1 MTTAATTRLV
11 PPPTVRAHAAGPA
24 APLLDPVQR
33 DVVARVAAGTDPVLL
48 VTGAPGTG
56 RTTVALEAAA
66 AAVEAGLAPD
76 DVLVLAAS
84 RRAAGDLRDRLA
96 VRLGR
101 TSGRP
106 LVQTAAAVAFAVLRA
121 RAGALGEPPP
131 VLVSGPEQDRA
142 LAELLAGHAAGEV
155 PGPVW
160 PAGVPAEART
170 ARAFRDELRD
180 LLMRAAE
187 RGLAPPDLAAL
198 GRRHGRPAWVAA
210 AALYAEYLD
219 VMALA
224 AGTPDA
230 GERLDPAVVVDAAVA
245 ALRGWDDEVPGV
257 PCPQRRLVVVDDH
270 QESTAATARL
280 LRAFLDRGARLLLL
294 GDPDVAVQTFRGA
307 DPSLVARATAD
318 GTGTGELGARQ
329 VVLPTVWRQ
338 TPALRAVTA
347 RLTERIGAVGT
358 AAHRRATTPAGRPD
372 GPAPR
377 VAVLPSGA
385 QEAAWVA
392 HELRTAHLR
401 RGVPWDEMA
410 VVARSGARVT
420 VLRRALAQA
429 GVPVRVVGSDVPLRE
444 EPAVRP
450 LLDAVRV
457 AVGEPLDAETAA
469 RLACSPLG
477 GLDSVG
483 LRRVRRALRAEE
495 LAGGGGRSSDALL
508 VEVLE
513 APGRAATLPP
523 HVARPVERLAAV
535 LDAGRQAVAAP
546 GADVEAVLWAVWHRA
561 GLADPWRRVA
571 LAGGAA
577 GERVDRDLD
586 AVLALFKAAEV
597 FVDRNPQATPGTFVE
612 WVLAQDLPADSLAAS
627 SRAAGVSVLTPAGAA
642 GRSWDVVAVV
652 GVQDGAW
659 PDLRLRDSLLGAQAL
674 VDVVTGR
681 ASAVPA
687 GAGPATA
694 AGGDTGAARAAV
706 LADELRSF
714 TVAVSRARTH
724 LLVTAVDDQDA
735 SPSPFLDLVQPPTGD
750 GPDPRRASAPA
761 PLDLRGLV
769 ARLRATLERTARETG
784 TPDAAAAR
792 TLARL
797 ARAGVPGA
805 HPDAWFGLAAP
816 SSTAPLWAP
825 EDRVPVSPSR
835 LETAQRCTL
844 RWALESAGGTPAS
857 SALQS
862 LGTLVHAIAQEHP
875 TADRATLAAELD
887 RRWPELGLGEG
898 WPSVAARRRAD
909 AMVDRLA
916 TYLGTSGEPL
926 LVEAPFTL
934 ETDRAVVR
942 GSVDRVELVGRLA
955 PDGAVPDGTVAD
967 GAVADGAVSDAAGGG
982 AAGGDAAARER
993 PVVRVVDLKTG
1004 SRVPTTAQAADHPQ
1018 LGAYQLAVDAGA
1030 VPGLPAGT
1038 VSTGAHLVY
1047 LSQGSQKP
1055 TERRQASLGPETD
1068 GPSWARALVDEVADR
1083 MAASAFEARTNELCD
1098 RCPVRRACPLRG
1110 EGGQVVA

>member
-1 MTTAATTRLV
+1 MTTAATTRLL
-11 PPPTVRAHAAGPA
+11 PPSTVRARAAGVVVPA
-24 APLLDPVQR
+24 LDHVQR
-33 DVVARVAAGTDPVLL
+33 DVVERAAAGRDRVLL

-84 RRAAGDLRDRLA
+84 RRSAGELRDRLA

-101 TSGRP
+101 TAGRP
-106 LVQTAAAVAFAVLRA
+106 LVQTPAAVAFAVLRA

-131 VLVSGPEQDRA
+131 VLVSGPEQDLA
-142 LAELLAGHAAGEV
+142 LAELLAGHASGEV
-155 PGPVW
+155 TGPPW

-187 RGLAPPDLAAL
+187 RGLAPADLAAL
-198 GRRHGRPAWVAA
+198 GRRHGRPAWTAA
-210 AALYAEYLD
+210 AAVYAEYLD

-257 PCPQRRLVVVDDH
+257 PAPQRALVVVDDH

-280 LRAFLDRGARLLLL
+280 LRAFADRGARLLLL

-307 DPSLVARATAD
+307 DPALVARATVD
-318 GTGTGELGARQ
+318 GTGTGELGAAH

-338 TPALRAVTA
+338 TPALREVTA
-347 RLTERIGAVGT
+347 RVTERIGAVGT
-358 AAHRRATTPAGRPD
+358 AAHRRATTPAGAPA
-372 GPAPR
+372 GPPPR

-429 GVPVRVVGSDVPLRE
+429 GVPVRVVGSDVPLRD

-477 GLDSVG
+477 GLDTVG

-513 APGRAATLPP
+513 APGRAATLPV

-535 LDAGRQAVAAP
+535 LEAGRAAAAAP
-546 GADVEAVLWAVWHRA
+546 GSDVESVLWAVWDRA
-561 GLADPWRRVA
+561 GLAEPWRRVA

-577 GERVDRDLD
+577 GERADRDLD
-586 AVLALFKAAEV
+586 AVLALFKAAET
-597 FVDRNPQATPGTFVE
+597 FVDRNPQAAPRTFVD
-612 WVLAQDLPADSLAAS
+612 WVLAQDLPADSLAPS

-659 PDLRLRDSLLGAQAL
+659 PDLRLRDSLLGAQTLA
-674 VDVVTGR
+674 DVVAGR
-681 ASAVPA
+681 AAAPAPGAEAAA
-687 GAGPATA
+687 GA
-694 AGGDTGAARAAV
+694 AARAAV
-706 LADELRSF
+706 LADELRAF
-714 TVAVSRARTH
+714 AVACSRARTH

-735 SPSPFLDLVQPPTGD
+735 TPSPFLDLVQPPPGD
-750 GPDPRRASAPA
+750 GPDPRRTSAPA

-769 ARLRATLERTARETG
+769 ARLRATLERTARDTG
-784 TPDAAAAR
+784 VADPAAAR

-816 SSTAPLWAP
+816 SSTGPLWTAD
-825 EDRVPVSPSR
+825 EKVPVSPSK

-875 TADRATLAAELD
+875 TADRETLTAELD

-898 WPSVAARRRAD
+898 WPAVAARRRAD
-909 AMVDRLA
+909 AMVERLA
-916 TYLGTSGEPL
+916 TYLRGAGEPV
-926 LVEAPFTL
+926 LVEAPFAL
-934 ETDRAVVR
+934 ETDRALVR
-942 GSVDRVELVGRLA
+942 GSVDRVELVGRVGVEG
-955 PDGAVPDGTVAD
+955 DE
-967 GAVADGAVSDAAGGG
+967 AG
-982 AAGGDAAARER
+982 DER
-993 PVVRVVDLKTG
+993 PAVRVVDLKTG
-1004 SRVPTTAQAADHPQ
+1004 SRVPTTTQAAEHPQ

-1030 VPGLPAGT
+1030 VPGLPAGA

-1047 LSQGSQKP
+1047 LSQGSGKP

-1068 GPSWARALVDEVADR
+1068 GPSWARELVDEVAGR
-1083 MAASAFEARTNELCD
+1083 MAAAAFEARGNDLCD
-1098 RCPVRRACPLRG
+1098 RCPVRRACPLRA